1 MFLGWKN
8 VYYVILSEKEKNTKL
23 NGMNSNLEKSRN
35 KDKVKQC
42 VCMCVFEKRIKVIR
56 PKY

>member
-8 VYYVILSEKEKNTKL
+8 VYYMIFSEKEKNTKL

-42 VCMCVFEKRIKVIR
+42 VCMCVCLKKE
-56 PKY
+56 